1 MVKERTLVIYVQLLC
16 QIKTKDL
23 SYEYTFL
30 LLGHFKNNSPKEN
43 LYLVLIVRV
52 GQNLGTNHWTIGFS
66 RTPKTGPYLCHIHGH
81 LVACL
86 RQSSPF
92 GPVLGQLLKVC
103 VLSGSV
109 VQDYL
114 QSPGSM
120 IKSLPAEQETWVPSL
135 GWEEPL
141 EKEMAIHSSIL
152 VWEIPWTEET
162 GGLQATGSQSQT
174 RLSGNAR

>member
-1 MVKERTLVIYVQLLC
+1 M
-16 QIKTKDL
+16 
-23 SYEYTFL
+23 
-30 LLGHFKNNSPKEN
+30 
-43 LYLVLIVRV
+43 
-52 GQNLGTNHWTIGFS
+52 
-66 RTPKTGPYLCHIHGH
+66 
-81 LVACL
+81 
-86 RQSSPF
+86 
-92 GPVLGQLLKVC
+92 C

-120 IKSLPAEQETWVPSL
+120 IKNLPAEQETWVPSL
-135 GWEEPL
+135 GWEDPL

-174 RLSGNAR
+174 RLSGNAH